1 MSSIKLKHSSGN
13 SMSIAAPATNPA
25 SDLSLKLPA
34 TIGSAGQVL
43 QNSSTAGTLEFAN
56 AGKVLQAVTDVD
68 EGSMTTNSTSWQ
80 WQGLDVTITP
90 SSTSSRILLLCT
102 LGMDG
107 SSNIAF
113 ITLYRGTDN
122 LGSSEGFAGAQHPA
136 RCISGLT
143 YLDSPSSTSALQYRI
158 AVRNSDNSTTVECP
172 PWANGHQTLT
182 ALEIAG

>member
-1 MSSIKLKHSSGN
+1 MPI
-13 SMSIAAPATNPA
+13 
-25 SDLSLKLPA
+25 
-34 TIGSAGQVL
+34 TINGS
-43 QNSSTAGTLEFAN
+43 GTLTGVSVGGLPDGIVDTDMIATSAVTRAKSN
-56 AGKVLQAVTDVD
+56 LPGSILQAVTDTD

-136 RCISGLT
+136 RCVSGLT

>member
-1 MSSIKLKHSSGN
+1 MPITINGSGTLTGV
-13 SMSIAAPATNPA
+13 SVGGLPDGIVDTDMIAASAVTRAKSN
-25 SDLSLKLPA
+25 LP
-34 TIGSAGQVL
+34 GSI
-43 QNSSTAGTLEFAN
+43 
-56 AGKVLQAVTDVD
+56 LQAVTDTD
-68 EGSMTTNSTSWQ
+68 EGSMTTSSSSWQ
-80 WQGLDVTITP
+80 WQVLDVTITP

-143 YLDSPSSTSALQYRI
+143 YLDSPSSTSACQYRI
-158 AVRNSDNSTTVECP
+158 AVRNSNNSTTVECP
-172 PWANGHQTLT
+172 PWASGKQTLT

>member
-1 MSSIKLKHSSGN
+1 MTITLNGN
-13 SMSIAAPATNPA
+13 GTVTGVSVGG
-25 SDLSLKLPA
+25 LPDGIVDTDMLA
-34 TIGSAGQVL
+34 
-43 QNSSTAGTLEFAN
+43 AN
-56 AGKVLQAVTDVD
+56 AVTRAKSNLPGSILQAVTDVD